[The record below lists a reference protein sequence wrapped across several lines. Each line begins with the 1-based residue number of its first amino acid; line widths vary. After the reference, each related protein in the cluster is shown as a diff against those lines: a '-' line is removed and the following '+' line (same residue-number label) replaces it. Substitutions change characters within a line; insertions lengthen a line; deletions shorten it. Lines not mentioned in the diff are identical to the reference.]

1 MAFMRS
7 NEISQTLSQ
16 SSTLLTVFKTCSPA
30 SQKWVSP
37 KCFSSRVLLISTFIS
52 MLFAGAL
59 RCCPGQPC
67 EICVHPSPKEG
78 TGQVMLDYVPQQ
90 KIQIPHDKQYL
101 HFNSSFPVHHKWKHL
116 QKVLISKSL
125 FPSLSK
131 ENVFSNPW
139 KGFTENP
146 VTSSVKGSI
155 QPTWQP
161 SAVPGLEPQ
170 GSYSATF
177 WDQQGNSRH
186 IVKWNITPFWPPKE
200 MLRAVEL

>member
-1 MAFMRS
+1 
-7 NEISQTLSQ
+7 
-16 SSTLLTVFKTCSPA
+16 
-30 SQKWVSP
+30 
-37 KCFSSRVLLISTFIS
+37 

-67 EICVHPSPKEG
+67 EICGHPSPKEG

-90 KIQIPHDKQYL
+90 KIQIPNDKLYL

-116 QKVLISKSL
+116 QKVLISKIL

-146 VTSSVKGSI
+146 VTSPKGPFSPHGSQQRFLDLSHEALTLPLCEI
-155 QPTWQP
+155 
-161 SAVPGLEPQ
+161 SREIAGILSDGILHHFGPQ
-170 GSYSATF
+170 K
-177 WDQQGNSRH
+177 RC
-186 IVKWNITPFWPPKE
+186 
-200 MLRAVEL
+200 